1 MDNLDHF
8 LRTYFHQYMDLPPGA
23 FSALRGIF
31 RELQLGKNEI
41 LQPIG
46 HTCRTIYIIRQGLA
60 RIYYLKEAL
69 DITEDFAFEGNL
81 AVRFESLFTG
91 KPSQKGIQVLED
103 TSLIAIRADDLNTLY
118 DEFPVI
124 ERLFR
129 KIFEHCHVDT
139 IRRMERIQFCSA
151 AERYRMLLEERPE
164 AVQRISLK
172 YIASYLGITQVS
184 LSRIRSII

>member
-1 MDNLDHF
+1 MDNLDQF
-8 LRTYFHQYMDLPPGA
+8 LRTYFQRYMDLPPGA
-23 FSALRGIF
+23 FSALKGIG

-46 HTCRTIYIIRQGLA
+46 HTCRTIYLIRQGLA

-103 TSLIAIRADDLNTLY
+103 TNLIAIRMEDLITLY
-118 DEFPVI
+118 DDFPVI

-139 IRRMERIQFCSA
+139 IRRMERIQFCTA
-151 AERYRMLLEERPE
+151 AE
-164 AVQRISLK
+164 
-172 YIASYLGITQVS
+172 
-184 LSRIRSII
+184 